1 MEQKYL
7 THKSSPV
14 SDDQYEKM
22 DPGEELETEKKS
34 YVYDHSKTFF
44 RNLSIKLREANK
56 EKKRNKAI
64 ERYKEMKD

>member
-1 MEQKYL
+1 MMESKYL

-14 SDDQYEKM
+14 SDDHVEKT
-22 DPGEELETEKKS
+22 DFEDLEATEKKS

-56 EKKRNKAI
+56 EKKIKKA
-64 ERYKEMKD
+64 MKRLK